1 MAEILDKIIE
11 TCQGAMNKHF
21 NWFADMLVRHYDG
34 IISHANIPISSGK
47 IEGINNK
54 IKTVRKNAYGIP
66 DDEYFF
72 LKVIDASYKKYVRN
86 PKTHKISH

>member
-1 MAEILDKIIE
+1 
-11 TCQGAMNKHF
+11 
-21 NWFADMLVRHYDG
+21 MLVRHYDG